1 MINVVVSLYYYIQV
15 VKAAFLLEPDEELP
29 PIHLSRDHPHCGDGC
44 RHRRGGHLAE
54 PPLRVGSGRRANT
67 PVAGE

>member
-29 PIHLSRDHPHCGDGC
+29 SIHLSTPATLLTIVMVVVIVV
-44 RHRRGGHLAE
+44 GGIWPSYLFELARAAVQT
-54 PPLRVGSGRRANT
+54 LR
-67 PVAGE
+67 